1 MKSAGPYFQNAT
13 SKTSPVQI
21 DLLIECKPNNFYI
34 CEVKYKKRISIK
46 ILDEVQE
53 KIKKL
58 KLPKYSTRRP
68 VLIYSGE
75 LDPEVIEADY
85 FDKIVEI
92 GET

>member
-1 MKSAGPYFQNAT
+1 M
-13 SKTSPVQI
+13 
-21 DLLIECKPNNFYI
+21 
-34 CEVKYKKRISIK
+34 
-46 ILDEVQE
+46 DEVQE

-92 GET
+92 G